1 MFVWFTNR
9 TTRHS
14 VVELVAIVS
23 EDNRIEDERR
33 RNYATRGSNYGT
45 VYKLILLGRTTL
57 LQHVP
62 TMPKHMMFTPAIALQ
77 EEVLEHSSIVAHV
90 VGVATSEAIE
100 QASTFSSSFR
110 RRLREGSSASWHVVG

>member
-33 RNYATRGSNYGT
+33 RNYATGGSNYGT
-45 VYKLILLGRTTL
+45 VYKLILLGRTTS

-62 TMPKHMMFTPAIALQ
+62 TMPKHMMFTSAIALQ

-90 VGVATSEAIE
+90 VGAATSEAIE